1 MSTRSPH
8 GWVHGGART
17 GIPPARRT
25 QCKDN
30 TFTVTEMPLKQS
42 IQTLPEDRRYCV
54 ALSGGLDSTVLLHAV
69 ARRCSGVRAVHVH
82 HGLSPNADQWQ
93 RHCETLCKQL
103 GVPLDVVTV
112 DVQKD
117 GKGLEDAAREARYQA
132 FIQQLQPDEIL
143 LTAHHGDDQVETL
156 LMRLG
161 RGSGVRGLAGM
172 AARRPLGA
180 GELWRPLL
188 GVSRR
193 ELEDYARSHRLSWI
207 EDESNDDLQF
217 DRNFLRHRVMPT
229 LRERWPHLVES
240 WGQSAVLCAESEAL
254 LEDYAREDLA
264 RLTLESADPHA
275 AAGWVLS
282 LPGLQGLSTARRHQV
297 LRVWFRERGVPGLN
311 RDRLA
316 EVDRQ
321 LIDGREDAGACVAWE
336 GWALRRFRQGLYLL
350 NGTSLEA
357 PLPSQPIPVDL
368 SGSGRVVLPGGAVL
382 VFEREDFGGNGPR
395 LAAGLPELSIRWRQ
409 GGERCQPEGRAHSQ
423 TLKKLLQEYTLA
435 PWWRARQPL
444 IYSGETLVA
453 AGDLWVCKGFS
464 AAPGQPGYR
473 LRWYNF

>member
-1 MSTRSPH
+1 
-8 GWVHGGART
+8 
-17 GIPPARRT
+17 
-25 QCKDN
+25 
-30 TFTVTEMPLKQS
+30 MPLIES

-69 ARRCSGVRAVHVH
+69 ASGYSGVRAVHVH

-93 RHCETLCKQL
+93 RHCETLCEQL

-132 FIQQLQPDEIL
+132 FTQQLQRNEIL

-156 LMRLG
+156 LMRLA
-161 RGSGVRGLAGM
+161 RGSGIRGLAGM
-172 AARRPLGA
+172 ASRRPLGA

-188 GVSRR
+188 GVSRS
-193 ELEDYARSHRLSWI
+193 ELETYAQSHGLSWV
-207 EDESNDDLQF
+207 EDESNEDLQF
-217 DRNFLRHRVMPT
+217 DRNFLRHRVIPA
-229 LRERWPHLVES
+229 LRERWPHLAES
-240 WGQSAVLCAESEAL
+240 WGQSAALCAESEAL
-254 LEDYAREDLA
+254 LDEYAREDLA
-264 RLTLESADPHA
+264 RLAPEFADPHA
-275 AAGWVLS
+275 SVDRVLS
-282 LPGLQGLSTARRHQV
+282 LPGLRGLSPARRHQV

-311 RDRLA
+311 RDRLT

-321 LIDGREDAGACVAWE
+321 LVDGREDAQARVAWD
-336 GWALRRFRQGLYLL
+336 GWELRRFREGLYLL
-350 NGTSLEA
+350 SSASIEA
-357 PLPSQPIPVDL
+357 PVP
-368 SGSGRVVLPGGAVL
+368 SGRIPLQLCEEGRVPLPGGAVL
-382 VFEREDFGGNGPR
+382 AFEKGEQGASGSR
-395 LAAGLPELSIRWRQ
+395 LASGLPDLSIQWRR

-423 TLKKLLQEYTLA
+423 TLKRLLQEYALA
-435 PWWRARQPL
+435 PWWRARLPL